1 MIAIDTHNSPRI
13 YRKEDGVFI
22 DVTYE
27 RDGEAYIVTAPLG
40 DGKYHLSRALEVVM
54 DRHEDGSAFH
64 HLSPRTVGG

>member
-1 MIAIDTHNSPRI
+1 MATAIDTHNSPRI

-54 DRHEDGSAFH
+54 DYSARRSVEEAR
-64 HLSPRTVGG
+64 LGE